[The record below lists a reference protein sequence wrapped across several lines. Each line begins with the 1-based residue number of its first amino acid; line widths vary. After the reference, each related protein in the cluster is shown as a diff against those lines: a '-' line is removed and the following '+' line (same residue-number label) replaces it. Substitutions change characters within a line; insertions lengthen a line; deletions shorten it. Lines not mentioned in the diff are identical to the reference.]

1 MNISI
6 KEEKMKQVNVMPE
19 IVKDQRDFAAQLAE
33 AVDFFADQ
41 NLPESPRYLLED
53 NPYADKDGLV
63 QFVFGAPLED
73 DPVVMANLVE
83 QKKYL
88 LAMTSIVTDYVNRYA
103 EVYGEEYKTDIELW
117 TLAMSKIPLM
127 GPAKRGVALGYHE
140 KMLGVEIAKNLI
152 DFILDVVVANHSS
165 AMNRF
170 RVFLEKQGDA
180 LRFGVEKNK
189 DYYRTITIGVALE
202 VFKVGEQIVYTPKL
216 KQYRVNFTRENSKFS
231 SACASYEM
239 VDIYFDYKYAANVF
253 DYEALED
260 PEIRKDLDDF
270 IQAQRKAQIEEASSF
285 FNDVFPVKDPEV

>member
-1 MNISI
+1 
-6 KEEKMKQVNVMPE
+6 MKQVNVVPE

-33 AVDFFADQ
+33 AKDFFADE

-63 QFVFGAPLED
+63 EFIFGAPLEE

-88 LAMTSIVTDYVNRYA
+88 IAMTSIVTDYVNRYA
-103 EVYGEEYKTDIELW
+103 EAYGEEYKTDVELW

-127 GPAKRGVALGYHE
+127 GPSKIDEQTYSRHIRGI
-140 KMLGVEIAKNLI
+140 EIATDFI
-152 DFILDVVVANHSS
+152 DFILEIVASEGSS
-165 AMNRF
+165 ALDSF
-170 RVFLEKQGDA
+170 SKFLEKQGDA
-180 LRFGVEKNK
+180 LRFGVENNK

-202 VFKVGEQIVYTPKL
+202 VFKVGEQVVYVPKL

-231 SACASYEM
+231 SACVSYEM
-239 VDIYFDYKYAANVF
+239 VDIHFEYRYAANVF

-260 PEIRKDLDDF
+260 PEIKKDLDDF
-270 IQAQRKAQIEEASSF
+270 IQKQRKAQIDEASTF
-285 FNDVFPVKDPEV
+285 FDDDFPVKDPEV

>member
-1 MNISI
+1 
-6 KEEKMKQVNVMPE
+6 MKQVNVVPE
-19 IVKDQRDFAAQLAE
+19 NVKDQRDFATQLAE
-33 AVDFFADQ
+33 AKDFFCDQ
-41 NLPESPRYLLED
+41 NLPEFPRYLQKD
-53 NPYADKDGLV
+53 NPYANKVGLV
-63 QFVFGAPLED
+63 EFIFGAPLED

-216 KQYRVNFTRENSKFS
+216 KQYRVNFTRENSGF
-231 SACASYEM
+231 ATRCASHKIVE
-239 VDIYFDYKYAANVF
+239 IHFDYEFAANAF

-260 PEIRKDLDDF
+260 PEIRKYLDDF
-270 IQAQRKAQIEEASSF
+270 IQAQRKAQIDEASTF
-285 FNDVFPVKDPEV
+285 FDDVFPVKDPEV